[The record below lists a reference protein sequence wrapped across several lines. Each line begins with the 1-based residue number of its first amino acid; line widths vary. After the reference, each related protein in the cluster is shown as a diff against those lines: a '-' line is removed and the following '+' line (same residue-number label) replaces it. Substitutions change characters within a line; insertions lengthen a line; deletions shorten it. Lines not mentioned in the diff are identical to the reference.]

1 MGTSAFW
8 HVNHMDGGKILE
20 KKEAWKKKKQQ
31 NQHAEMQEHRENQL
45 EGRNAIL
52 EVLRSGRDIEK
63 IMVVRGN
70 VEGTIKRIIAMAVEK
85 GVVIQEVSRQ
95 KLDEISETKNHQG
108 VIAIVSA
115 HNYVDVDDILAIA
128 KERQEDP
135 FVLLLDGIT
144 DPHNLGAILRT
155 AECAGV
161 HGVIIPK
168 RRSVGL
174 NATVGKTSA
183 GALEYMPV
191 ARVTNIVKTM
201 EYLKKQGLWIA
212 CADMKGLDHFDT
224 NMKGA
229 LALVIGSEGDGVS
242 RLVKEN
248 CDFTVSIPMYGKI
261 SSLNA
266 SVAAG
271 LLMYEVVRQRKFGKI
286 ESHDTV

>member
-1 MGTSAFW
+1 MDKNRANGRRPMPQRSAA
-8 HVNHMDGGKILE
+8 NQNYARKLAGKEEITDTDRRG
-20 KKEAWKKKKQQ
+20 KKEW
-31 NQHAEMQEHRENQL
+31 NENQM

-52 EVLRSGRDIEK
+52 EILRSGRDVEK
-63 IMVVRGN
+63 LYVQKGN
-70 VEGTIKRIIAMAVEK
+70 VEGTIKRIVAMAAEK
-85 GVVIQEVSRQ
+85 GIVIQEVSRQ
-95 KLDEISETKNHQG
+95 KLDEMSQTKNHQG
-108 VIAIVSA
+108 MIALVSA
-115 HNYVDVDDILAIA
+115 HDYVEVEDILRIA
-128 KERQEDP
+128 REKDEDP

-191 ARVTNIVKTM
+191 ARVTNLVQTM
-201 EYLKKQGLWIA
+201 EYLKKEGLWIA
-212 CADMKGLDHFDT
+212 CADMKGLDYYDT
-224 NMKGA
+224 DLGGP

-242 RLVKEN
+242 RLVREN
-248 CDFTVSIPMYGKI
+248 CDFTASIPMYGKI

-271 LLMYEVVRQRKFGKI
+271 LLMYEAVRQRRFGKN
-286 ESHDTV
+286 E

>member
-1 MGTSAFW
+1 MEKRRNEGEWKERRNGGRNGEERRGRKSFRTAREERE
-8 HVNHMDGGKILE
+8 MDREI
-20 KKEAWKKKKQQ
+20 
-31 NQHAEMQEHRENQL
+31 NENQL

-63 IMVVRGN
+63 IMVAKGN

-95 KLDEISETKNHQG
+95 KLDEISQTKNHQG
-108 VIAIVSA
+108 VIALVSA
-115 HNYVDVDDILAIA
+115 HDYVEVEDILAAA
-128 KERQEDP
+128 KEKGEDP

-183 GALEYMPV
+183 GAIEYMPV
-191 ARVTNIVKTM
+191 ARVTNIVQTM
-201 EYLKKQGLWIA
+201 EYLKKEGLWIA

-224 NMKGA
+224 NMKGP

-248 CDFTVSIPMYGKI
+248 CDFTASIPMYGKI

-266 SVAAG
+266 SVAAA
-271 LLMYEVVRQRKFGKI
+271 LLMYEVVRQRRF
-286 ESHDTV
+286 

>member
-1 MGTSAFW
+1 M
-8 HVNHMDGGKILE
+8 E
-20 KKEAWKKKKQQ
+20 KKQ
-31 NQHAEMQEHRENQL
+31 AEKPWNENQM

-52 EVLRSGRDIEK
+52 EILRSGRDIEK
-63 IMVVRGN
+63 IMVAKGN
-70 VEGTIKRIIAMAVEK
+70 VEGTIKRIVAMASEK

-95 KLDEISETKNHQG
+95 KLDEISQTKNHQG
-108 VIAIVSA
+108 VIALVSA
-115 HNYVDVDDILAIA
+115 HNYVEVEDILAA
-128 KERQEDP
+128 AREKGEAP

-183 GALEYMPV
+183 GAIEYMPV
-191 ARVTNIVKTM
+191 ARVTNLVKTM
-201 EYLKKQGLWIA
+201 EYLKKEGLWIA
-212 CADMKGLDHFDT
+212 CADMKGLDYFDT
-224 NMKGA
+224 DLKGP
-229 LALVIGSEGDGVS
+229 LALVIGSEGEGVS
-242 RLVKEN
+242 RLVQEN

-271 LLMYEVVRQRKFGKI
+271 LLMYEVVRQRTFGA
-286 ESHDTV
+286 E

>member
-1 MGTSAFW
+1 MEKRRNEREWKEKRPSGRNGEERKGSKPFHTAREERE
-8 HVNHMDGGKILE
+8 MDREI
-20 KKEAWKKKKQQ
+20 
-31 NQHAEMQEHRENQL
+31 NENQL

-63 IMVVRGN
+63 IMVAKGN

-95 KLDEISETKNHQG
+95 KLDEISQTKNHQG
-108 VIAIVSA
+108 VIALVSA
-115 HNYVDVDDILAIA
+115 HDYVEVEDILAAA
-128 KERQEDP
+128 KEKGEDP
-135 FVLLLDGIT
+135 FVLLLDSIT

-183 GALEYMPV
+183 GAIEYMPV
-191 ARVTNIVKTM
+191 ARVTNIVQTM
-201 EYLKKQGLWIA
+201 EYLKKEGLWIA

-224 NMKGA
+224 NMKGP

-248 CDFTVSIPMYGKI
+248 CDFTASIPMYGKI

-266 SVAAG
+266 SVAAA
-271 LLMYEVVRQRKFGKI
+271 LLMYEVVRQRRF
-286 ESHDTV
+286 

>member
-1 MGTSAFW
+1 M
-8 HVNHMDGGKILE
+8 E
-20 KKEAWKKKKQQ
+20 KKDAWKNKKQQ
-31 NQHAEMQEHRENQL
+31 NRQDRQDRHNRNDRQNAEMQEHGENQL

-63 IMVVRGN
+63 IMVARGN
-70 VEGTIKRIIAMAVEK
+70 VEGTIKRIVAMAAEK

-95 KLDEISETKNHQG
+95 KLDEISQTKNHQG

-115 HNYVDVDDILAIA
+115 HNYVKVVDILAVA

-135 FVLLLDGIT
+135 FILLLDGIT

-161 HGVIIPK
+161 HGVVIPK

-271 LLMYEVVRQRKFGKI
+271 LLMYEVVRQRKFGTI
-286 ESHDTV
+286 ET

>member
-1 MGTSAFW
+1 MEKRRNEREWKGKRPSGRNGEERKGRKPFHTAREERE
-8 HVNHMDGGKILE
+8 MDREI
-20 KKEAWKKKKQQ
+20 
-31 NQHAEMQEHRENQL
+31 NENQL

-63 IMVVRGN
+63 IMVAKGN

-95 KLDEISETKNHQG
+95 KLDEISQTKNHQG
-108 VIAIVSA
+108 VIALVSA
-115 HNYVDVDDILAIA
+115 HDYVEVEDILAAA
-128 KERQEDP
+128 KEKGEDP

-183 GALEYMPV
+183 GAIEYMPV
-191 ARVTNIVKTM
+191 ARVTNIVQTM
-201 EYLKKQGLWIA
+201 EYLKKEGLWIA

-224 NMKGA
+224 NMKGP

-248 CDFTVSIPMYGKI
+248 CDFTASIPMYGKI

-266 SVAAG
+266 SVAAA
-271 LLMYEVVRQRKFGKI
+271 LLMYEVVRQRRF
-286 ESHDTV
+286 

>member
-1 MGTSAFW
+1 M
-8 HVNHMDGGKILE
+8 E
-20 KKEAWKKKKQQ
+20 KKDAWKNKKQQ
-31 NQHAEMQEHRENQL
+31 NRQDRQDRQDRHNRNDRQNAEMQEHGENQL

-63 IMVVRGN
+63 IMVARGN
-70 VEGTIKRIIAMAVEK
+70 VEGTIKRIVAMAAEK

-95 KLDEISETKNHQG
+95 KLDEISQTKNHQG

-115 HNYVDVDDILAIA
+115 HNYVEVDDILAVA

-135 FVLLLDGIT
+135 FLLLLDGIT

-161 HGVIIPK
+161 HGVVIPK

-271 LLMYEVVRQRKFGKI
+271 LLMYEVVRQRKFGTI
-286 ESHDTV
+286 ET

>member
-1 MGTSAFW
+1 MEKRRNEREWKEKRPRGRDGEENRGRKPFRTAREERE
-8 HVNHMDGGKILE
+8 MDREI
-20 KKEAWKKKKQQ
+20 
-31 NQHAEMQEHRENQL
+31 NENQL

-63 IMVVRGN
+63 IMVAKGN
-70 VEGTIKRIIAMAVEK
+70 VEGTIKRIIAIAVEK

-95 KLDEISETKNHQG
+95 KLDEISQTKNHQG
-108 VIAIVSA
+108 VIALVSA
-115 HNYVDVDDILAIA
+115 HDYVEVEDILAAA
-128 KERQEDP
+128 KEKGEDP

-183 GALEYMPV
+183 GAIEYMPV
-191 ARVTNIVKTM
+191 ARVTNIVQTM
-201 EYLKKQGLWIA
+201 EYLKKEGLWIA

-224 NMKGA
+224 NMKGP

-248 CDFTVSIPMYGKI
+248 CDFTASIPMYGKI

-266 SVAAG
+266 SVAAA
-271 LLMYEVVRQRKFGKI
+271 LLMYEVVRQRRF
-286 ESHDTV
+286 

>member
-1 MGTSAFW
+1 M
-8 HVNHMDGGKILE
+8 
-20 KKEAWKKKKQQ
+20 
-31 NQHAEMQEHRENQL
+31 
-45 EGRNAIL
+45 
-52 EVLRSGRDIEK
+52 LRSGRDIEK
-63 IMVVRGN
+63 IMVAKGN

-95 KLDEISETKNHQG
+95 KLDEISQTKNHQG
-108 VIAIVSA
+108 VIALVSA
-115 HNYVDVDDILAIA
+115 HDYVEVEDILDAA
-128 KERQEDP
+128 KEKGEDP

-183 GALEYMPV
+183 GAIEYMPV
-191 ARVTNIVKTM
+191 ARVTNIVQTM
-201 EYLKKQGLWIA
+201 EYLKKEGLWIA

-224 NMKGA
+224 NMKGP

-248 CDFTVSIPMYGKI
+248 CDFTASIPMYGKI

-266 SVAAG
+266 SVAAA
-271 LLMYEVVRQRKFGKI
+271 LLMYEVVRQRRF
-286 ESHDTV
+286 

>member
-1 MGTSAFW
+1 M
-8 HVNHMDGGKILE
+8 E
-20 KKEAWKKKKQQ
+20 KQKRQWQEKEQ
-31 NQHAEMQEHRENQL
+31 NQKNIKYRNQNRKNEQEQKEWNENQL

-63 IMVVRGN
+63 IFVAKGN
-70 VEGTIKRIIAMAVEK
+70 VEGTIKRIIAIAAEK

-95 KLDEISETKNHQG
+95 KLDELSQTKNHQG
-108 VIAIVSA
+108 VIALVSA
-115 HNYVDVDDILAIA
+115 HDYVEVEDILAMA
-128 KERQEDP
+128 KEKGEDP

-183 GALEYMPV
+183 GAIEYMPV
-191 ARVTNIVKTM
+191 ARVTNIVHTM
-201 EYLKKQGLWIA
+201 EYLKKEGLWIA

-224 NMKGA
+224 NMEGP
-229 LALVIGSEGDGVS
+229 LGLVIGSEGDGVS
-242 RLVKEN
+242 RLVREN
-248 CDFTVSIPMYGKI
+248 CDFTAAIPMYGKI

-271 LLMYEVVRQRKFGKI
+271 LLMYEVVRQRRFGK
-286 ESHDTV
+286 

>member
-1 MGTSAFW
+1 MEKRRNEREWKEKRPSGRNGEERKGRKPFHTAREEGE
-8 HVNHMDGGKILE
+8 MDREI
-20 KKEAWKKKKQQ
+20 
-31 NQHAEMQEHRENQL
+31 NENQL

-63 IMVVRGN
+63 IMVAKGN

-95 KLDEISETKNHQG
+95 KLDEISQTKNHQG
-108 VIAIVSA
+108 VIALVSA
-115 HNYVDVDDILAIA
+115 HDYVEVEDILAAA
-128 KERQEDP
+128 KEKGEDP

-183 GALEYMPV
+183 GAIEYMPV
-191 ARVTNIVKTM
+191 ARVTNIVQTM
-201 EYLKKQGLWIA
+201 EYLKKEGLWIA

-224 NMKGA
+224 NMKGP

-248 CDFTVSIPMYGKI
+248 CDFTASIPMYGKI

-266 SVAAG
+266 SVAAA
-271 LLMYEVVRQRKFGKI
+271 LLMYEVVRQRRF
-286 ESHDTV
+286 

>member
-1 MGTSAFW
+1 M
-8 HVNHMDGGKILE
+8 E
-20 KKEAWKKKKQQ
+20 KKDAWKNKKQQ
-31 NQHAEMQEHRENQL
+31 NRQDRQDRHNRNDRQNAEMQEHGENQL

-63 IMVVRGN
+63 IMVARGN
-70 VEGTIKRIIAMAVEK
+70 VEGTIKRIVAMAAEK

-95 KLDEISETKNHQG
+95 KLDEISQTKNHQG

-115 HNYVDVDDILAIA
+115 HNYVEVDDILAVA

-135 FVLLLDGIT
+135 FLLLLDGIT

-161 HGVIIPK
+161 HGVVIPK

-212 CADMKGLDHFDT
+212 CADMKGMDHFDT

-271 LLMYEVVRQRKFGKI
+271 LLMYEVVRQRKFGTI
-286 ESHDTV
+286 ET

>member
-1 MGTSAFW
+1 M
-8 HVNHMDGGKILE
+8 E
-20 KKEAWKKKKQQ
+20 KKDAWKKKKQQ
-31 NQHAEMQEHRENQL
+31 NGNTEMQEHRENQL

-63 IMVVRGN
+63 IMVARGN
-70 VEGTIKRIIAMAVEK
+70 VEGTIKRIVAMAADK

-128 KERQEDP
+128 QERHEDP

-224 NMKGA
+224 NMTGA

-271 LLMYEVVRQRKFGKI
+271 LLMYEVVRQRKFGST
-286 ESHDTV
+286 ESNDTI

>member
-1 MGTSAFW
+1 MEKRRSE
-8 HVNHMDGGKILE
+8 NE
-20 KKEAWKKKKQQ
+20 KKERKFAGRREGRERK
-31 NQHAEMQEHRENQL
+31 EFRPRREERDFGEQEERELNENQL

-63 IMVVRGN
+63 IMVAKGN

-95 KLDEISETKNHQG
+95 KLDEISQTKNHQG
-108 VIAIVSA
+108 VIALVSA
-115 HNYVDVDDILAIA
+115 HNYVEVEDILAA
-128 KERQEDP
+128 AREKGEDP

-183 GALEYMPV
+183 GAIEYMPV
-191 ARVTNIVKTM
+191 ARVTNIVQTM
-201 EYLKKQGLWIA
+201 EYLKKEGLWIA

-224 NMKGA
+224 NMKGP

-248 CDFTVSIPMYGKI
+248 CDFTASIPMYGKI

-266 SVAAG
+266 SVAAA
-271 LLMYEVVRQRKFGKI
+271 LLMYEVVRQRRF
-286 ESHDTV
+286 